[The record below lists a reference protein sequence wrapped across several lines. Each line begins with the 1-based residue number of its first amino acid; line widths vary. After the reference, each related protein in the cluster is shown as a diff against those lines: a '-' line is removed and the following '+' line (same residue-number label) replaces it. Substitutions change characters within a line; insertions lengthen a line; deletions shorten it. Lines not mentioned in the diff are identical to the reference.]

1 MKVVTRLES
10 NGRGENRVMVEHA
23 DGRTLIV
30 VADGAGGTGN
40 GAAAAEMACSMVAG
54 VFRRG
59 TMSTDSWTAELSAI
73 DRNLLTA
80 ARGGQTTVVAVEI
93 EGGEVRGASVGDS
106 GCWAIDSLGFV
117 ELTSSQNR
125 KPLVG
130 TGAAMP
136 TGIGPTTLP
145 ARLLVATDG
154 LLKYCPRAEIDRI
167 AVTGTVEGAV
177 EGLISKVRL
186 PSGKFQD
193 DVAIALCDSG
203 VAG

>member
-10 NGRGENRVMVEHA
+10 SGRGEDRVMVEHA

-40 GAAAAEMACSMVAG
+40 GAAAAELACSMVAG
-54 VFRRG
+54 GFRRG
-59 TMSTDSWTAELSAI
+59 AMSTDAWAAELSAI
-73 DRNLLTA
+73 DRNLLTT

-93 EGGEVRGASVGDS
+93 EGGVVRGASVGDS

-117 ELTSSQNR
+117 DLTSAQNR
-125 KPLVG
+125 KPLLG
-130 TGAAMP
+130 TGAATP
-136 TGIGPTTLP
+136 TGIGPASLP

-167 AVTGTVEGAV
+167 AATGTLEGAV
-177 EGLISKVRL
+177 EDLIAKVRL
-186 PSGKFQD
+186 GSGKFQD
-193 DVAIALCDSG
+193 DVAIALCDTG
-203 VAG
+203 VAE